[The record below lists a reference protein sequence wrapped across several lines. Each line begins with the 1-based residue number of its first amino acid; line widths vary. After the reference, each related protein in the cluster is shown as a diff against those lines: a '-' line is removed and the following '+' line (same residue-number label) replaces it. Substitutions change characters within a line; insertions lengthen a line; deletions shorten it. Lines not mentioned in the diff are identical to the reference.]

1 MTSKVVHLAALMLRK
16 HVPRVFVFVVVL
28 LFAWLLGLR
37 VVSSPKTAL
46 AAAALPIVGL
56 LLVRMSA
63 LALMRLVTILAC
75 FPFVP
80 GTLRGIPLSAPL
92 FCLIGILVL
101 TKSSSQSGTKLGAWL
116 AASLAV
122 VTLFGMFTGVTSSNY
137 VIGVSL
143 VTSCTWLFVILRQTW
158 SSEDALAL
166 IKSLGAGVGIVAAIS
181 LAQYFHP
188 SIQMPAMPPPA
199 AFDYS
204 LGATSYSRFSGPLTD
219 YELFGELMMIGGIV
233 SAYLFTRSART
244 LEGLVWLILCSFCFA
259 DAVLSGTRTAIL
271 LLVLGVGAVLLLNLR
286 GKGRHPVILTLAGI
300 VLLGTKGQ
308 WLTRINTSSGVLA
321 RDSQS
326 GGLLSSFAT
335 DRLQVW
341 QLYLDRAG
349 ATATTWLGNGPRFPN
364 EDFGTYPHN
373 LPLTLLYTAGIL
385 GTILWVL
392 FLLTPIVLAVTQ
404 RNPHWLLAVVCG
416 GALLV
421 DQLKVEFVRLPFYI
435 ATFGVVFSVLWVA
448 AAAKNVNGPSPDR
461 SEADRRNRSE
471 VLQHV

>member
-1 MTSKVVHLAALMLRK
+1 MTSVAIHSAALMVRK
-16 HVPRVFVFVVVL
+16 HALIVVVL
-28 LFAWLLGLR
+28 SFAWLLGWR
-37 VVSSPKTAL
+37 VDSPKTAL
-46 AAAALPIVGL
+46 AAAALPVVGL
-56 LLVRMSA
+56 LLGRMSA

-75 FPFVP
+75 LPLVP
-80 GTLRGIPLSAPL
+80 GTLGGLPLSAPL

-101 TKSSSQSGTKLGAWL
+101 TKSCSQGGTKLGAWL

-122 VTLFGMFTGVTSSNY
+122 VTIFGMFTGGTSSNY

-143 VTSCTWLFVILRQTW
+143 VTSFTWLFVVLRQTW

-188 SIQMPAMPPPA
+188 SIHLPATPPPA
-199 AFDYS
+199 AFDYF
-204 LGATSYSRFSGPLTD
+204 LGVTSYSRFSGPLTD

-233 SAYLFTRSART
+233 TAYLFSRSART
-244 LEGLVWLILCSFCFA
+244 LEGLVWLALCFVCFA

-271 LLVLGVGAVLLLNLR
+271 LLVLGVGAVLLLDRR
-286 GKGRHPVILTLAGI
+286 GKGRRAVVLTLAGV

-308 WLTRINTSSGVLA
+308 WFTRINSSSGVLA

-326 GGLLSSFAT
+326 GGLLTAFVT

-349 ATATTWLGNGPRFPN
+349 AKATTWLGNGPRFPN
-364 EDFGTYPHN
+364 ENFGTYPHS

-385 GTILWVL
+385 GTILWAL
-392 FLLTPIVLAVTQ
+392 FLLTPIFFAVTQ
-404 RNPHWLLAVVCG
+404 KGPHWLLAFVCG

-435 ATFGVVFSVLWVA
+435 ATIGVVFSVLWVA
-448 AAAKNVNGPSPDR
+448 ATAKNANGPSPER
-461 SEADRRNRSE
+461 SEADHRNRSE
-471 VLQHV
+471 VLPHA